1 VEMAFHFRKE
11 GYKLEVLPGPNYDMC
26 VCGLASN
33 STFLFKEIH
42 PFHVSRIFI
51 IISYELVFVLCLL
64 FSVQNHNTARQNGNI
79 YIYIYRTGIF
89 DCRINL
95 TSSGHLHF
103 LSSFCDKIIIVD
115 IIDSSSSL
123 AFLLYIVLGFRF
135 TNRHSL

>member
-1 VEMAFHFRKE
+1 MKCYLAQI
-11 GYKLEVLPGPNYDMC
+11 MIC
-26 VCGLASN
+26 VCVALLLILLVFSRKYILFMSQESSSSYLMNLFLFCAFS
-33 STFLFKEIH
+33 FLFK
-42 PFHVSRIFI
+42 I
-51 IISYELVFVLCLL
+51 ITQHGKME
-64 FSVQNHNTARQNGNI
+64 I